1 MEDDEKETESY
12 YQRHQSHLKVKSKE
26 YYYKNKDKISKR
38 SKLYY
43 ENNRDKIRQRNI
55 EYYHRNKENLKDKK
69 KLYMDMYLKRRKEMG
84 LPSKRTHDQDYFKRY
99 YANNKEKYQIYY
111 QNRKRKLGKIK
122 DNDTTIANDMTNML
136 GSMVEDTQVLHF

>member
-1 MEDDEKETESY
+1 MEDDEKEETY
-12 YQRHQSHLKVKSKE
+12 YQRHQSHLKVKSKD
-26 YYYKNKDKISKR
+26 YYYKNKEKISKR

-69 KLYMDMYLKRRKEMG
+69 KSYMDMYFKRRKEMG
-84 LPSKRTHDQDYFKRY
+84 LPSQRTHDKDYFKRY

-122 DNDTTIANDMTNML
+122 DNDTTITNDMIDML
-136 GSMVEDTQVLHF
+136 GNIQSDTQVLHF

>member
-1 MEDDEKETESY
+1 MEDDEKEIESY
-12 YQRHQSHLKVKSKE
+12 YKRNQSHLKVKSKE
-26 YYYKNKDKISKR
+26 YYYKNKEKISKR

-69 KLYMDMYLKRRKEMG
+69 KQYMDMYLKRRKEMG

-99 YANNKEKYQIYY
+99 YADNKEKYQIYY
-111 QNRKRKLGKIK
+111 QNRKRKLGKLK
-122 DNDTTIANDMTNML
+122 DNDTTIANDMIDML
-136 GSMVEDTQVLHF
+136 GNIQSDTQVIHF

>member
-1 MEDDEKETESY
+1 MEDEKETESY
-12 YQRHQSHLKVKSKE
+12 YKRHQSHLKVKSKD
-26 YYYKNKDKISKR
+26 YYYKNKEKISKR

-69 KLYMDMYLKRRKEMG
+69 KLYMNMYLERRKKMG
-84 LPSKRTHDQDYFKRY
+84 LPSQRTHDHEYFKKY
-99 YANNKEKYQIYY
+99 YQNNKEKYQVYY

-122 DNDTTIANDMTNML
+122 DDDTTIANDTIDML
-136 GSMVEDTQVLHF
+136 ANIRSDTQVIRF